1 MYKVFLLAGLSV
13 LWISCNDHS
22 GHGPAKT
29 DSTGHATH
37 SNPSQD
43 NNAITASMNKMMRE
57 MHNIKP
63 TGNNEID
70 FATMMIQHHK
80 GAVDMS
86 KIELE
91 QGKDSTLKAFAQ
103 KVIDDQDKE
112 IRFME
117 AYISRSAK
125 TGSANTAAFQEAMN
139 GSMKAM
145 MENHPQVYNDI
156 DKDYAAQMI
165 PHHQSAV
172 DMAKAYL
179 QYGKDPELTT
189 LCKNIISSQEKEI
202 GWLSE
207 WLGR

>member
-1 MYKVFLLAGLSV
+1 MYRNLLLAGLCV
-13 LWISCNDHS
+13 LALACNDHS
-22 GHGPAKT
+22 SHQQAGT
-29 DSTGHATH
+29 DSTGHANHGKT
-37 SNPSQD
+37 SQD
-43 NNAITASMNKMMRE
+43 RANAITASMNTMMRE

-86 KIELE
+86 AIELA
-91 QGKDSTLKAFAQ
+91 QGKDTALKAFAQ
-103 KVIDDQDKE
+103 KLIDDQDRE

-117 AYISRSAK
+117 AYISKSAK
-125 TGSANTAAFQEAMN
+125 TSSENTAAFQEALN

-145 MENHPQVYNDI
+145 MENHPEVYNDI
-156 DKDYAAQMI
+156 DKDYATQMI

-179 QYGKDPELTT
+179 QFGKNPELTT
-189 LCKNIISSQEKEI
+189 LCRNIIGSQEKEI
-202 GWLSE
+202 GWL
-207 WLGR
+207 RRR